1 MYIVATHLR
10 SYLFCHCE
18 GSYPEAISQAL
29 YIYCLVKSK
38 QYYVYIMTNKRNS
51 VLYTGV
57 TNNLKRRAYEHKN
70 KLVDGFTK
78 RYNVVK
84 LVYCEAFDS
93 VEAAICR
100 EKQIKSGSRG
110 KKVDLISNVN
120 KEWRDLYEEI

>member
-1 MYIVATHLR
+1 M
-10 SYLFCHCE
+10 
-18 GSYPEAISQAL
+18 
-29 YIYCLVKSK
+29 
-38 QYYVYIMTNKRNS
+38 MTNKRNS

-84 LVYCEAFDS
+84 LVYCEAFES
-93 VEAAICR
+93 VETAIRR

-110 KKVDLISNVN
+110 KKVDLINSVN